1 MVGRPRE
8 YFVYSLSPPPPP
20 TNPQKKFINY
30 CLQFLL
36 GQLQYPGEMKN
47 KTFAKP
53 FFFWGGGGVT
63 EVYYGRCAN
72 GEWVINVAQS
82 LRSDLKQQYPSS

>member
-20 TNPQKKFINY
+20 PPPPQKNFLKY
-30 CLQFLL
+30 RLQFLL

-53 FFFWGGGGVT
+53 FFAGEGGGSP
-63 EVYYGRCAN
+63 RCIIGDVQMVN
-72 GEWVINVAQS
+72 G
-82 LRSDLKQQYPSS
+82 

>member
-8 YFVYSLSPPPPP
+8 YFVYSLSPPPPS
-20 TNPQKKFINY
+20 NPQKNFLKY
-30 CLQFLL
+30 RLQFLL

-53 FFFWGGGGVT
+53 FFAGEGGGSP
-63 EVYYGRCAN
+63 RCIMGDVQMVN
-72 GEWVINVAQS
+72 G
-82 LRSDLKQQYPSS
+82 

>member
-8 YFVYSLSPPPPP
+8 YFVYSLSRPS
-20 TNPQKKFINY
+20 NPQKNFLKY
-30 CLQFLL
+30 RLQFLL

-53 FFFWGGGGVT
+53 FFAGEGGGSP
-63 EVYYGRCAN
+63 RCIMGDVQMVN
-72 GEWVINVAQS
+72 G
-82 LRSDLKQQYPSS
+82 